1 MLFLLTNKGKE
12 IPTLNTS
19 PINDS
24 NLNLYMGDKKAK
36 NEIFLAFDYSCPHCH
51 RWIKELFP
59 TIKKWTKEGK
69 VKFRT
74 QSMVFLDE
82 NSLSLAKF
90 DQNVKR
96 NYPDLYYDI
105 FQSLISD
112 SNQTSGGVRLSIE
125 QTIVT
130 YNLDREKVISESK
143 VDPNIISKKYTE
155 ALHINSV
162 PLVVVNGHKIDSPFS
177 IEEIKSYFH

>member
-1 MLFLLTNKGKE
+1 MKSFLPLIIHVLIVTTG
-12 IPTLNTS
+12 
-19 PINDS
+19 
-24 NLNLYMGDKKAK
+24 
-36 NEIFLAFDYSCPHCH
+36 
-51 RWIKELFP
+51 IKELFP

-112 SNQTSGGVRLSIE
+112 SNQTSGGVRSSIE

-130 YNLDREKVISESK
+130 YNLDREKVISEPK
-143 VDPNIISKKYTE
+143 VNPNIIKTRYLLPIPQINYINLPF
-155 ALHINSV
+155 LHYH
-162 PLVVVNGHKIDSPFS
+162 PFCLV
-177 IEEIKSYFH
+177 